1 MNVRRILICTALG
14 LALGGCSGD
23 GTVRR
28 VLSAVQGDQIPDE
41 LPVRQNNPFRYPSR
55 LYEQKVQG
63 NVLLRL
69 HIDSLG
75 RVVPDSTTVIEP
87 SGYEAFDSAAVRG
100 SSELEFEPAKLR
112 GAPVAVS
119 ILHPVYFRRQD
130 APPLPGDTILL
141 QQQPPAPPPAGAR
154 P

>member
-1 MNVRRILICTALG
+1 MTVRRILTCSAVCLVLT
-14 LALGGCSGD
+14 GCGD
-23 GTVRR
+23 DGAMRR
-28 VLSAVQGDQIPDE
+28 VLSAVQGEQIPDE
-41 LPVRQNNPFRYPSR
+41 LPVRRNNPFRYPSR

-75 RVVPDSTTVIEP
+75 RVVPESTTVIEP

-100 SSELEFEPAKLR
+100 SLELQFEPAKMR
-112 GAPVAVS
+112 GEPVAVS

-130 APPLPGDTILL
+130 APPLPGDTILI
-141 QQQPPAPPPAGAR
+141 QPSAADTAGRGAR